1 MTTGRAAAAVP
12 AEAAAVLRR
21 LGAAVAAGELEAS
34 ARFVDGLDLAAGV
47 LEGMRSASPA
57 PRSGALPPTAPGER

>member
-21 LGAAVAAGELEAS
+21 LGAAVAAGELDAS
-34 ARFVDGLDLAAGV
+34 ARFVDGLGLAAGV

-57 PRSGALPPTAPGER
+57 PRSAAPAPATTPG